1 VDTATLLFS
10 FSLTTPQKIHAD
22 ALCRCTPAMP
32 PRSIAA
38 PLHPLHP
45 PLPGTISRRV
55 PVAIAAT
62 HPGTRRPDPIGSRRE
77 VKGEVRLRLRPLL
90 CEPARRRR
98 LPSRLRLLLW
108 RRRDVLDLPW
118 PPLLPMAP
126 VVAFSSQGR
135 GRRGHIADGHAGV
148 RSPPSSSSAIQMQPG
163 GAVAA
168 KGVTR
173 LLPSASQDATDV
185 GR

>member
-1 VDTATLLFS
+1 
-10 FSLTTPQKIHAD
+10 
-22 ALCRCTPAMP
+22 
-32 PRSIAA
+32 
-38 PLHPLHP
+38 LHPLHP